1 MINYGKKI
9 IIAKLN
15 NQAGVLEILGKD
27 NAIALK
33 IKRILR

>member
-15 NQAGVLEILGKD
+15 NQAETLKILGKD